1 MNTNQQ
7 IESVLF
13 IICSP
18 VEKGNYANALP
29 PLGILSIAT
38 VLKNKGFKADV
49 TDCFI
54 ESLDKHDIAEYDLI
68 GFSIMISNIENTLR
82 TIEEIKHNYP
92 EKLII
97 VGGPH
102 VNSHPTFFI
111 ENEFIDFVAVGESEL
126 TMLELMEKKNPA
138 GVRGLYYKDEN
149 NNTIFNG
156 ERDRIKILDDLPF
169 PDLSLVDYKKYDVT
183 IKKKKYISSIMTT
196 RGCPFSCTFCF
207 HSIGRKWVARSP
219 ENVVDEIEYQV
230 NKFNIKEICIFDDN
244 FTLNV
249 KRAKKICKLIIDRKI
264 NVILQFT
271 NGIRVD
277 RVDKELLQLLK
288 DAGLWLVG
296 IAPESGSAETL
307 KKINKKFDL
316 EKVEEVVRYCHEIGL
331 NTHSYFMVGFPWETK
346 EHIQKSID
354 LSLKLDTDLTQFS
367 RVVPLPGTE
376 LFSQMG
382 LDINAN
388 FESDRGF
395 FYGNVQHNVEKIS
408 ESEIHKLIKKGYR
421 AFYFNPFRIWRIF
434 KMLSFVS
441 LIRLVKYSLTTKSI

>member
-7 IESVLF
+7 IKSVLF
-13 IICSP
+13 IVPSP
-18 VEKGNYANALP
+18 VENKYYANALP
-29 PLGILSIAT
+29 PLGVLSMAT
-38 VLKNKGFKADV
+38 LLNEKGFKADV
-49 TDCFI
+49 TDCCI
-54 ESLDKHDIAEYDLI
+54 ESLDKHNIAKYDLI
-68 GFSIMISNIENTLR
+68 GFSIMISNIENTLK
-82 TIEEIKHNYP
+82 TISEIKRNYP

-102 VNSHPTFFI
+102 VNSNPSFFT
-111 ENEFIDFVAVGESEL
+111 EHELVDLVAVGEGEN
-126 TMLELMEKKNPA
+126 TMLELMENRSFS

-149 NNTIFNG
+149 SKMIFHG
-156 ERDRIKILDDLPF
+156 ERERINNLDELPF

-196 RGCPFSCTFCF
+196 RGCPFSCSFCF
-207 HSIGRKWVARSP
+207 HSLGRQWAARSP
-219 ENVVDEIEYQV
+219 ENVVNEIEYQV
-230 NKFNIKEICIFDDN
+230 KKFGIKEICIFDDN

-249 KRAKKICKLIIDRKI
+249 KRAKEICMLIINRKI
-264 NVILQFT
+264 KVILQFT

-296 IAPESGSAETL
+296 VAPESGSAETL

-316 EKVEEVVRYCHEIGL
+316 DKVEEVVQWCHEIGL

-376 LFSQMG
+376 LFEQME
-382 LDINAN
+382 LDINN
-388 FESDRGF
+388 GFQRDRGL
-395 FYGNVQHNVEKIS
+395 FYGNVQHSVEIIS
-408 ESEIHKLIKKGYR
+408 EAEIHGLIKKGYR
-421 AFYFNPFRIWRIF
+421 TFYFNPLRIWRIF

-441 LIRLVKYSLTTKSI
+441 LVRLVKYSLTTESI